1 MRLVGNVSNASHA
14 SRFADYLLTLEI
26 TARVDAEGNAFSIWV
41 RDEQSIDRARE
52 LYAEFQLSPEADRY
66 VQAATDA
73 RIIRRDEEKRQRQI
87 EKKTID
93 VRRTW
98 NQPPPNRCP
107 ITLSLI
113 IICVVVYLLPRNS
126 TVFQLLLPPQSI
138 QHLFATKG
146 FWRLITPI
154 FLHGDIWHLIFNLLW
169 LYILGQIIEL
179 RRGPWRYFTLVLLIA
194 LVSNF
199 LQFAF
204 SGPSIGI
211 SGVVCGIFG
220 YVWIKSLFDPQLGM
234 YISSFMAII
243 FIVSLFIWRPEV
255 AHVAHFGGLFTGILI
270 ASLPIFVNPKLSL

>member
-1 MRLVGNVSNASHA
+1 MRLVGKFDNALHA
-14 SRFADYLLTLEI
+14 GRFTDFLLTQHI
-26 TARVDAEGNAFSIWV
+26 TAKVESDEDQFAVWV
-41 RDEQSIDRARE
+41 RDEQSIDLARDFFIRF
-52 LYAEFQLSPEADRY
+52 LEAPDDPKY
-66 VQAATDA
+66 LDA
-73 RIIRRDEEKRQRQI
+73 VTTAGGMRRDEEKRQRQI
-87 EKKTID
+87 EKKKID

-113 IICVVVYLLPRNS
+113 IICVVVYLLPKNS
-126 TVFQLLLPPQSI
+126 AVFQLLLPPQSI
-138 QHLFATKG
+138 QHLFATKS

-169 LYILGQIIEL
+169 LYVLGQIIEL